1 MKRHRAY
8 PTWMTDPRTHRRLA
22 AILAADV
29 VGYSRLMGVDEAGTL
44 AALRTRW
51 RDVLTPGVAAHKGRV
66 VKVMGDG
73 VLVEFGS
80 AVDAVECAMAVQA
93 GFASAN
99 EGKPADR
106 QITLRIGINL
116 GDVIVEGSD
125 LYGDG
130 VNIAARLEALAEPG
144 GICIS
149 ASVHDQVRG
158 KVSAGFD
165 ALGPQALKNIA
176 EPVPVFR
183 VKAVATE
190 APPLALPEKPSIAVL
205 PFTSMSADPEH
216 EHFVDGLT
224 EDLITDLSRNADLFV
239 IARNSTFAY
248 KGRSVDARQVAREL
262 GVRYLLEGSAR
273 RSGARV
279 RINVQLI
286 DSVGGG
292 HLWAERFDSEM
303 QDIFDLQDAVTARI
317 VSELSGRLV
326 AVPVRRR
333 TTSIDAYDHCVRG
346 RALITNGGGKPVVL
360 LAAVARMESALAL
373 DPLYAEPHRWIA
385 FSRLLCWVHNM
396 ETEGPHRALAVE
408 HARTAVR
415 LDPQDA
421 ANQWVM
427 AWVLSYEHLIPETE
441 QAFAKALALD
451 PSNADAWATFADI
464 SAVLGKT
471 GLALDAIRRAM
482 RLEPHTPFFYY
493 WFEGFILYCDR
504 QYEAAARTVQR
515 SEVFGTASHRI
526 LAAALAQL
534 GRIDDA
540 KRAGALYCASTPG
553 FRISRWVALH
563 SYGDAATIEHYAEGC
578 RMAGLPE

>member
-1 MKRHRAY
+1 
-8 PTWMTDPRTHRRLA
+8 MTDPRTQRRLA

-29 VGYSRLMGVDEAGTL
+29 VGYSRLMGADETGTL
-44 AALRTRW
+44 AALRARW
-51 RDVLTPGVAAHKGRV
+51 KNVLTPAVSRHRGRV

-80 AVDAVECAMAVQA
+80 AVDALECAVAVQA
-93 GFASAN
+93 GFSAMN
-99 EGKPADR
+99 EGVSKDR
-106 QITLRIGINL
+106 RIVLRIGINL

-144 GICIS
+144 GICVS

-158 KVSAGFD
+158 KVAGGFD
-165 ALGPQALKNIA
+165 AMGPQNLKNIA
-176 EPVPVFR
+176 GPVQVFR
-183 VKAVATE
+183 VRLQVAAET
-190 APPLALPEKPSIAVL
+190 LALPSKPSIAVL
-205 PFTSMSADPEH
+205 PFNSMSDEPEH
-216 EHFVDGLT
+216 DHFVDGLT

-248 KGRSVDARQVAREL
+248 KGRSVDVRQVAREL

-286 DSVGGG
+286 DAIGGG

-317 VSELSGRLV
+317 VRELSGRLV
-326 AVPVRRR
+326 AVPSRRR
-333 TTSIDAYDHCVRG
+333 TTSIDAYDLCVRG
-346 RALITNGGGKPVVL
+346 RALITNGGGKPAVLHEAVVT
-360 LAAVARMESALAL
+360 MERALAI
-373 DPLYAEPHRWIA
+373 DPMYAEPHRWIA
-385 FSRLLCWVHNM
+385 FSRLLRWVHGM
-396 ETEGPHRALAVE
+396 EAEHPHRALAVE
-408 HARTAVR
+408 HARTAVG

-464 SAVLGKT
+464 SAVQGKT
-471 GLALDAIRRAM
+471 EVALDAIRRAL

-493 WFEGFILYCDR
+493 WFEGFILYLNR
-504 QYEAAARTVQR
+504 EYEAAVRTLQR

-540 KRAGALYCASTPG
+540 RREGALYCMSTPG
-553 FRISRWVALH
+553 FRISRWLALH
-563 SYGDAATIEHYAEGC
+563 AYGDPATLEHYADGC
-578 RMAGLPE
+578 RKAGLPE